1 MSNIKETGL
10 KSLELIIPSQL
21 ITKDFRTEII
31 KLIKEYHTSR
41 RSEGVG
47 KTPVIMKIVEEDKK
61 FTVEYAT
68 KFLVSVENS
77 FLAALEKLGVGYKGN
92 VNPQAF

>member
-1 MSNIKETGL
+1 MRKRGKNRNIRN
-10 KSLELIIPSQL
+10 IL